1 MDSIHFQT
9 SARAYLYKSVYHAS
23 LDLIKHK
30 KIRKRYRDE
39 ARNNNPT
46 IQAVNSE
53 EKDLSKKIDAAISD
67 LPEQCRRIFK
77 MNRYERLRY
86 KDIAETLHISEKTV
100 EKHMVKALRI
110 LRERLKDYLPVILLL
125 LNFFYDH

>member
-1 MDSIHFQT
+1 
-9 SARAYLYKSVYHAS
+9 
-23 LDLIKHK
+23 
-30 KIRKRYRDE
+30 
-39 ARNNNPT
+39 
-46 IQAVNSE
+46 
-53 EKDLSKKIDAAISD
+53 
-67 LPEQCRRIFK
+67 